1 MIGVNATTGRSLDGM
16 EHLGQS
22 IGDIL
27 MTPLGSRVM
36 RRDYGSL
43 LPELIDQPFNDAT
56 RMRLFGATALALMR
70 WEPRIRLIR
79 VQLFQGEAAGQIHRG
94 GVAADGDPQILF
106 SLGGQETA
114 HAAGDGDL
122 LAAARDDARLL
133 IERDPQLET
142 PRGQAIRTLLY
153 LFERDVAIRLL
164 RAG

>member
-1 MIGVNATTGRSLDGM
+1 MIGIEASTGKSLDGM
-16 EHLGQS
+16 AHLGQS

-79 VQLFQGEAAGQIHRG
+79 VQLFQGASPGSYT
-94 GVAADGDPQILF
+94 L
-106 SLGGQETA
+106 
-114 HAAGDGDL
+114 DL
-122 LAAARDDARLL
+122 DCVLVDANKSSDYTRLT
-133 IERDPQLET
+133 IP
-142 PRGQAIRTLLY
+142 
-153 LFERDVAIRLL
+153 L
-164 RAG
+164 RYRSH